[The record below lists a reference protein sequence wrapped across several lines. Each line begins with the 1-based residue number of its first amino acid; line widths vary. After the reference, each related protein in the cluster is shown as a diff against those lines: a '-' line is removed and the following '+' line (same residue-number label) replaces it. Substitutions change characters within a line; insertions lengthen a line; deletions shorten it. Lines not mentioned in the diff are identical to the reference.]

1 MKDLDKELLKI
12 VTYSSDEGT
21 SGYLITDEQLA
32 QIKTVILEA
41 LKAEMPREKDN
52 TKDIRAIWDDTDFA
66 VDWRLGYNRAI
77 DDCLEVCNKLLGD
90 SNGKS

>member
-1 MKDLDKELLKI
+1 MKDLDKEIISLVFKPMPETINENHLY
-12 VTYSSDEGT
+12 VAT
-21 SGYLITDEQLA
+21 

-41 LKAEMPREKDN
+41 LKAEMPNKIDN

-77 DDCLEVCNKLLGD
+77 DDCLNVCNKLLGD
-90 SNGKS
+90 SNENT

>member
-1 MKDLDKELLKI
+1 MNSNNLDKELLEDLLDQFP
-12 VTYSSDEGT
+12 TEEPGT
-21 SGYLITDEQLA
+21 GYFSTIT
-32 QIKTVILEA
+32 QIKSTILEA
-41 LKAEMPREKDN
+41 LKAEMPNKIDN

-90 SNGKS
+90 SNE